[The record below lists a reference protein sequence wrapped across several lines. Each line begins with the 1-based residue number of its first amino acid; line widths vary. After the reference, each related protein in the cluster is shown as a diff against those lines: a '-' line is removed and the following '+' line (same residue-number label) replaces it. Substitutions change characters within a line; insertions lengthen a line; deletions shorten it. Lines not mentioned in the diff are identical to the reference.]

1 VTLLTSVYL
10 CRVIGRSFAA
20 LIVKTAPSRM
30 HRRVTAWV
38 WASCA
43 APAALIVCMVTAGI
57 AKQGHVQLVG
67 LFWLAL
73 VAFLI
78 LASSLALFS
87 PILLLPLERRKLS
100 SRFKAAL
107 TAAALIIGASF
118 TTSLLIGPLALS
130 ILLGALLDAVVFLL
144 ILQRPNNTVER
155 VGPPGPRPS

>member
-1 VTLLTSVYL
+1 
-10 CRVIGRSFAA
+10 
-20 LIVKTAPSRM
+20 
-30 HRRVTAWV
+30 
-38 WASCA
+38 
-43 APAALIVCMVTAGI
+43 MVTAGI